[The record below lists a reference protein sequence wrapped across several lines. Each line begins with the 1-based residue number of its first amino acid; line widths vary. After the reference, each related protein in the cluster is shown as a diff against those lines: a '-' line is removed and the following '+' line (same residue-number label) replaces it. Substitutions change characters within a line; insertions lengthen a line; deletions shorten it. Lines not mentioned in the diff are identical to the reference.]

1 MSGKKFG
8 RRGDLWLCLAA
19 VALILLGVFWA
30 WPRQQDTAYGEITLE
45 GQLYRR
51 IQLTG
56 HRGREVIPV
65 RTERGE
71 NIIVVED
78 EEIFVQEADKAE
90 SAFPHAFKFF
100 LCPFQ
105 FPGHQAAQEFRME
118 FPFRMR
124 AVKKGQGTAGLR
136 NPLQCQPGMIAENL
150 VQGAQRQGFVRNIH
164 AARYGSKTKNNAI
177 VKKIALFQ
185 VLIVESEDKSSDTTD

>member
-19 VALILLGVFWA
+19 VALLLLAAFWA
-30 WPRQQDTAYGEITLE
+30 WPRQQDTVYGEITLE

-71 NIIVVED
+71 NVIVVED
-78 EEIFVQEADKAE
+78 EEIFVQEADCPDKICVKTGRLSKAGQV
-90 SAFPHAFKFF
+90 AACLPHK
-100 LCPFQ
+100 LMIEVKGGSE
-105 FPGHQAAQEFRME
+105 PG
-118 FPFRMR
+118 
-124 AVKKGQGTAGLR
+124 V
-136 NPLQCQPGMIAENL
+136 
-150 VQGAQRQGFVRNIH
+150 
-164 AARYGSKTKNNAI
+164 SK
-177 VKKIALFQ
+177 
-185 VLIVESEDKSSDTTD
+185 